1 MKAGDLVKFDYIN
14 GHTKDLN
21 RRVALYLGEDFIH
34 RDDGV
39 VVENRGRLAIVT
51 GAYQFGSVRIVY
63 VDGGPQPNITDGKG
77 HPALVRNLELV
88 SELP

>member
-1 MKAGDLVKFDYIN
+1 MKVGDLGK
-14 GHTKDLN
+14 
-21 RRVALYLGEDFIH
+21 
-34 RDDGV
+34 V
-39 VVENRGRLAIVT
+39 VPHCLNRGRLAIVT